1 MSCLVAGDSIALMV
15 AAFVSCTVDAKV
27 GIGSAAIVARVR
39 PATIVVIS
47 AGSNDP
53 RNPRLADNLRA
64 ARRKAGDS
72 KVIWIVPALR
82 PAAAAVRAV
91 AAVRGDK
98 SVSFTP
104 GRDGVHPKCPRCL
117 AHVIFGPASTGE

>member
-1 MSCLVAGDSIALMV
+1 VSCLVAGDSIALMV
-15 AAFVSCTVDAKV
+15 AAFVSCGVDARI

-39 PATIVVIS
+39 PASIVVIS
-47 AGSNDP
+47 SGSNDP
-53 RNPRLADNLRA
+53 HNPRLADNLRA
-64 ARRKAGDS
+64 ARQKAGDS

-98 SVSFTP
+98 TVAFTP

-117 AHVIFGPASTGE
+117 AHDIFGPASTGD